1 MNDKKTKIIYCVT
14 KSVLYGAQ
22 KYILEMASAL
32 SKDDFDVAVATGGN
46 GILIDKL
53 KERGIRTVPIP
64 SIDRDIKL
72 FKELKSFKEIL
83 DIFKKERPD
92 IIHLNS
98 SKMGGIGALAGRIA
112 GVKKIIFTAHGWPF
126 NENRNF
132 ISKVLIWF
140 ASYLS
145 ALLATEVIVIDE
157 KDFRQ
162 AKQFPFCKNKITLIH
177 NGIKP
182 FDFFER
188 EISRKVLIEKI
199 GQNPFKGKI
208 VIGTTAELH
217 NNKGLKYGIE
227 AISLLPWEIQQKLSY
242 IIIGEGEERSNLELL
257 IRQKRLEDKVYLPGF
272 MDDAKK
278 YLGAFDIFMFP
289 SLKEGLPYAL
299 LEAGF
304 ASLPIITTKVGGIPD
319 IIGDLKSEFIVEP
332 KRADELARV
341 LLELIENKKVRDSL
355 SKKNRE
361 NILAK
366 FTFEKMFNKTLK
378 LYKY

>member
-1 MNDKKTKIIYCVT
+1 MSDKKIKILYCVT
-14 KSVLYGAQ
+14 KSVWGGAQ

-32 SKDDFDVAVATGGN
+32 PKDDFDVAVAVGGN

-53 KERGIRTVPIP
+53 KEKGIRTIPIP
-64 SIDRDIKL
+64 SIDRDIEF
-72 FKELKSFKEIL
+72 FKEFKSFKEIL
-83 DIFKKERPD
+83 DIFKKEKPD
-92 IIHLNS
+92 IVHLNS

-112 GVKKIIFTAHGWPF
+112 GVKKIIFTAHGWPV
-126 NENRNF
+126 NESRN
-132 ISKVLIWF
+132 IVSKTLIWF

-145 ALLATEVIVIDE
+145 ALLATDVIVIDE
-157 KDFRQ
+157 QDFKQ
-162 AKQFPFCKNKITLIH
+162 ARQFPFCKNKITLIH

-182 FDFFER
+182 FEFLTRDEA
-188 EISRKVLIEKI
+188 RKILTEKI

-208 VIGTTAELH
+208 LVGTTAELH

-227 AISLLPWEIQQKLSY
+227 AISMFPWHIQQK
-242 IIIGEGEERSNLELL
+242 ICWVIIGEGEERKNLELL
-257 IRQKRLEDKVYLPGF
+257 IRQRHLEDKVFLAGF
-272 MDDAKK
+272 IDDAKK
-278 YLGAFDIFMFP
+278 YLAAFDIFMFP

-319 IIGDLKSEFIVEP
+319 IIGDEKSEFLVEP
-332 KRADELARV
+332 KKAGELARV
-341 LLELIENKKVRDSL
+341 LSELVENKKIRDSL

-366 FTFEKMFNKTLK
+366 FTFENMFNKTLK
-378 LYKY
+378 LYGL

>member
-1 MNDKKTKIIYCVT
+1 MNDKKTKILYCVT
-14 KSVLYGAQ
+14 KSVYGGAQ
-22 KYILEMASAL
+22 KYILELASAL
-32 SKDDFDVAVATGGN
+32 SKEDFDVAVATGGK

-53 KERGIRTVPIP
+53 TEKEIRTIPIP
-64 SIDRDIKL
+64 SIDRDIKF

-83 DIFKKERPD
+83 DIFKKEKPD
-92 IIHLNS
+92 IVHLNS

-126 NENRNF
+126 NENRNWL
-132 ISKVLIWF
+132 SKSAIWF
-140 ASYLS
+140 ASFLT
-145 ALLATEVIVIDE
+145 ALLSTDVIVIDE
-157 KDFRQ
+157 EDFKQ
-162 AKQFPFCKNKITLIH
+162 AKKFPFCGKKITLIH
-177 NGIKP
+177 NGIKS
-182 FDFFER
+182 FEFFGKE
-188 EISRKVLIEKI
+188 EARKILTEKI

-208 VIGTTAELH
+208 SVGTIAELH

-227 AISLLPWEIQQKLSY
+227 AISMLPWEIQQKISY
-242 IIIGEGEERSNLELL
+242 IIIGEGEERKDLEQL
-257 IRQKRLEDKVYLPGF
+257 IRQRRLEDKVFLPGF

-319 IIGDLKSEFIVEP
+319 IIGDEKSEFIVEP
-332 KRADELARV
+332 KRSDELERV
-341 LLELIENKKVRDSL
+341 LLELIENKRVRDSL

-361 NILAK
+361 NIIAK
-366 FTFEKMFNKTLK
+366 FTFEKMLAKTIK
-378 LYKY
+378 IYKN